1 MRKIRNTLVPLVM
14 LLAMTV
20 AGCGGGG
27 PQPEQAPNEDG
38 GGERAKEGK
47 QEKAGR
53 ASEKKNIARG
63 TVEKVDAGAGTLEV
77 KPRKGETE
85 SFEFNPERVKV
96 LAEGKEVGATDIKTG
111 QQVSVRYRENKGK
124 DAKKVARSINVVKQ
138 PGDAM
143 GGGTTG

>member
-1 MRKIRNTLVPLVM
+1 MRKLRNTLVPLIM

-20 AGCGGGG
+20 ASCGGGG
-27 PQPEQAPNEDG
+27 SQAEQAPNK
-38 GGERAKEGK
+38 GGERAKQGEQQAK
-47 QEKAGR
+47 ER

-85 SFEFNPERVKV
+85 SFTFNPERVKV
-96 LAEGKEVGATDIKTG
+96 LAGGKEAGATDIKTG
-111 QQVSVRYRENKGK
+111 QQVSVRYKENKGK
-124 DAKKVARSINVVKQ
+124 EAKKVARSINVVKQ

-143 GGGTTG
+143 GGTTG